1 MTYAPTAIDLSRLP
15 APQAIE
21 IISLDQ
27 LKADF
32 KERFLAEWAA
42 QQQIDPT
49 LEDFTEADLA
59 THPAIVVAR
68 AWRYLRNLD
77 RNRVNDGLKAL
88 LAPLASGANLDAIA
102 ASRNLERFIAQPA
115 TATTEQVMESDSS
128 LLQRFLESFD
138 RPAAGAAGR
147 YLFDARSAWPPSKD
161 REMGLWDARVNGF
174 SVHGRRGDIDLVIA
188 GPFGRMPT
196 TPELLTVRDAVTD
209 INRAPEGVSI
219 VVLPAVRVEYQPSLV
234 IEVPGN
240 GPAPET
246 IRREAETRV
255 RAAALER
262 LLIGGEVPPGFLAGA
277 AYGPNVIKVRELSH
291 IAIAA
296 DPYKIPVMTELTL
309 TVEIRG

>member
-21 IISLDQ
+21 IISLNQ
-27 LKADF
+27 LQADF
-32 KERFLAEWAA
+32 KARFLLEWAA
-42 QQQIDPT
+42 QQQLDST
-49 LEDFTEADLA
+49 LEDFTEADLE

-102 ASRNLERFIAQPA
+102 ASRNVERLIVQA
-115 TATTEQVMESDSS
+115 ATTTAEEILESDTS

-138 RPAAGAAGR
+138 RPAAGSAGR
-147 YLFDARSAWPPSKD
+147 YLYDARSAWPQSADKTL
-161 REMGLWDARVNGF
+161 GLWDARVNGYA
-174 SVHGRRGDIDLVIA
+174 VHGRRGDIDLVIA
-188 GPFGRMPT
+188 GPFGRVPT
-196 TPELLTVRDAVTD
+196 TPELLTVREAVTD

-246 IRREAETRV
+246 IRQEALARV
-255 RAAALER
+255 EAAAMDR
-262 LLIGGEVPPGFLAGA
+262 RLIGGEIPAGLLAGS
-277 AYGPNVIKVRELSH
+277 AYGPNVIKVRDLAPVV
-291 IAIAA
+291 IAP
-296 DPYKIPVMTELTL
+296 DPYKIPVMTGL
-309 TVEIRG
+309 TVTVEVRG